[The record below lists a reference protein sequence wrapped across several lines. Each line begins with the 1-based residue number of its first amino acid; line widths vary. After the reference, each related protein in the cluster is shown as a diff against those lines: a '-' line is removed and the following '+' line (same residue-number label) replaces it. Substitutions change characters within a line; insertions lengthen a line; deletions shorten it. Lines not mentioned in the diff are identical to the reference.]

1 MTDKE
6 LGLEISAFQGG
17 GGIFIQKFVDLN
29 YWKVSTAHY
38 SIWTVI

>member
-17 GGIFIQKFVDLN
+17 IFIQEFVDLN
-29 YWKVSTAHY
+29 YWKVSTAH
-38 SIWTVI
+38 